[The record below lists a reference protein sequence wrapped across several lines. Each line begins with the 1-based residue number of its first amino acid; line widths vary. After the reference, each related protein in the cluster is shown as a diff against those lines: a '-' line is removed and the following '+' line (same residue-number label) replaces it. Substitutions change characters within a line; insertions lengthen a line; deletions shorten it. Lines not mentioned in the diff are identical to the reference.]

1 MFELEIVLGAVLCIV
16 FVILVILGNL
26 YPESTAFDGI
36 FALWFY
42 SMIIWCVVMVR
53 DILTSGLSLNTIWG
67 L

>member
-1 MFELEIVLGAVLCIV
+1 MFELEFVLGSGLCIV

-36 FALWFY
+36 FAVWFY
-42 SMIIWCVVMVR
+42 SMIVWYVVMVR
-53 DILTSGLSLNTIWG
+53 DILTSDLSLNTIWG